1 MAIRDALLAEF
12 DHEMIITRQTLERV
26 PEGKPDWAP
35 HEKSMKMGRLAG
47 HLAELSGWSATIIN
61 QDELDFR
68 PAGAPP
74 TPPLVMTSRQQLLDT
89 FDKKVAEA
97 RAALSGASDEHLLKS
112 WKLLGGGQTIMEM
125 PRGAFLR
132 SFVMNHV
139 IHHRAQLGV
148 YLRMNNVPVPSV
160 YGPSARACGMKRSAF
175 LLACWPLY
183 MGAFLGYSAMPLAAI
198 IARSLRSPGLGE
210 TTLIIFS
217 PTAPAPRPSP
227 ATSAPYSSSFR

>member
-12 DHEMIITRQTLERV
+12 DHEMISTRQTLERV

-47 HLAELSGWSATIIN
+47 HLAELSGWGATIIN

-74 TPPLVMTSRQQLLDT
+74 MQPMVMTSRQQLLDT

-97 RAALSGASDEHLLKS
+97 RAALSSASASDENLLKN
-112 WKLLGGGQTIMEM
+112 WKLLGGGQTIMVM
-125 PRGAFLR
+125 PRIAFLR
-132 SFVMNHV
+132 GFVMNHI

-148 YLRMNNVPVPSV
+148 YLRMNGVAVPSV
-160 YGPSARACGMKRSAF
+160 YGPSADEGKM
-175 LLACWPLY
+175 
-183 MGAFLGYSAMPLAAI
+183 
-198 IARSLRSPGLGE
+198 
-210 TTLIIFS
+210 
-217 PTAPAPRPSP
+217 
-227 ATSAPYSSSFR
+227 